1 MSVGS
6 VSIRSRIFEGSTYVD
21 LRVSHPM
28 ESGARKD
35 SAGVVVPAWYLTN
48 MDLYHNDVRIGALEL
63 GPLVSR
69 NPAISVVLNGAQADE
84 IIKVTWVDNRG
95 EAGEKSALIS

>member
-6 VSIRSRIFEGSTYVD
+6 VSIRTRIADGLTYID

-28 ESGARKD
+28 ESGLRKD
-35 SAGVVVPAWYLTN
+35 TAGVVIPSWYLTD
-48 MDLYHNDVRIGALEL
+48 MDLYHNDKRVGALKL

-69 NPAISVVLNGAQADE
+69 NPAISVVLNGGEVDE
-84 IIKVTWVDNRG
+84 VIKVTWVDNRG
-95 EAGEKSALIS
+95 EVGERSVKLR

>member
-6 VSIRSRIFEGSTYVD
+6 VSIRTRMANGSTFVD

-28 ESGARKD
+28 ESGQRKD
-35 SAGVVVPAWYLTN
+35 KSGLVIPSWYLTN
-48 MDLYHNDVRIGALEL
+48 MDLYHNDKRIGALEL

-69 NPAISVVLNGAQADE
+69 NPAISVVLNGGEVDDV
-84 IIKVTWVDNRG
+84 IKVTWIDNR
-95 EAGEKSALIS
+95 EKVGEKSATLG

>member
-6 VSIRSRIFEGSTYVD
+6 VSIRTRIVDGSTYID

-28 ESGARKD
+28 ESGTRKD
-35 SAGVVVPAWYLTN
+35 SAGVVIPSWYLTD
-48 MDLYHNDVRIGALEL
+48 MDLYHNDERIGAIEL

-69 NPAISVVLNGAQADE
+69 NPAISVVLNGGQIGE
-84 IIKVTWVDNRG
+84 TIKVTWIDSRDKVG
-95 EAGEKSALIS
+95 ESSVKLS